1 MKGTLVILKVS
12 VMLIFFT
19 TFYIDLEDIHV
30 TSDRLNI
37 VYAIH

>member
-1 MKGTLVILKVS
+1 MLLKVS
-12 VMLIFFT
+12 ITLIFFI

-37 VYAIH
+37 VYTIH